1 MYICTPCLFPTL
13 NNYFV
18 HFTLIIIKKKDMYPF
33 TKYLKFLI
41 KDVKIVWARSMKG
54 ISSPPP
60 GTVDRDRRNT
70 PHARTAMSIF
80 FATCSHWLSG
90 RHLVAACDVMMSL
103 FIWRGTNDRRPLI
116 ARCPHSWF
124 EGYCIKPGVG
134 SGSNNTC
141 MVLLL

>member
-1 MYICTPCLFPTL
+1 MPFLQKKGITVNNELHTFTHYGLSKASDENYRCICTPCLFPTL

-18 HFTLIIIKKKDMYPF
+18 HFTLIIIKKDMYPF

-80 FATCSHWLSG
+80 SLRLAAIDCLGAIWW
-90 RHLVAACDVMMSL
+90 RLVM
-103 FIWRGTNDRRPLI
+103 
-116 ARCPHSWF
+116 
-124 EGYCIKPGVG
+124 
-134 SGSNNTC
+134 
-141 MVLLL
+141 

>member
-1 MYICTPCLFPTL
+1 
-13 NNYFV
+13 
-18 HFTLIIIKKKDMYPF
+18 MYPF

-80 FATCSHWLSG
+80 SLRLAAIDCLGAIWW
-90 RHLVAACDVMMSL
+90 RLVTVYLTGHKRSP
-103 FIWRGTNDRRPLI
+103 PLNCTVSAQLI
-116 ARCPHSWF
+116 
-124 EGYCIKPGVG
+124 
-134 SGSNNTC
+134 
-141 MVLLL
+141 